1 MVRCR
6 FAPSPTGHMHVGGVR
21 TALFNWLFARNQGG
35 SFILR
40 IEDTDTERSTRES
53 EEQIINSLRW
63 CGLNWDEGP
72 DIGGKYGPY
81 RQSERTKAG
90 LYKRYADE
98 LVKNNHAYYA
108 IYHKDDPK
116 TVIKTTTE
124 EPTDLGEEYTYAV
137 NFKVPKE
144 GETTFEDL
152 LKGNMVF
159 KNETFDDFV
168 IIKSNGFPTYNFAV
182 VIDDHLMEITHVF
195 RGEDHLSNTPKQL
208 MIYDAFGWK
217 APTFMHIPLILGNDR
232 SPLSKRHGHTSV
244 DYFRREG
251 YLSTALMNYLAL
263 LGWSVDEE
271 IFDFRD
277 KIRDFDPR
285 SISNKAVI
293 FDYEK
298 LEWINGKHLRVIPLE
313 ELMTEFEL
321 WLRYTEKFDFYE
333 KLLKDP
339 EYSKQV
345 ISICREKINTMSQL
359 LDFSAPFFSD
369 ELEYES
375 RFVDKYLKKSWSTE
389 VLEAA
394 IRRFEE
400 NDDWSIEGVEKVI
413 RDVSEEKHTSKKNT
427 FQTIRGAVT
436 GRLVTP
442 GLFETVAVLGK
453 EKTLERLEAT
463 LDLAESLKDEEGI

>member
-1 MVRCR
+1 
-6 FAPSPTGHMHVGGVR
+6 
-21 TALFNWLFARNQGG
+21 
-35 SFILR
+35 
-40 IEDTDTERSTRES
+40 
-53 EEQIINSLRW
+53 
-63 CGLNWDEGP
+63 
-72 DIGGKYGPY
+72 
-81 RQSERTKAG
+81 
-90 LYKRYADE
+90 
-98 LVKNNHAYYA
+98 
-108 IYHKDDPK
+108 
-116 TVIKTTTE
+116 
-124 EPTDLGEEYTYAV
+124 
-137 NFKVPKE
+137 
-144 GETTFEDL
+144 
-152 LKGNMVF
+152 
-159 KNETFDDFV
+159 
-168 IIKSNGFPTYNFAV
+168 
-182 VIDDHLMEITHVF
+182 
-195 RGEDHLSNTPKQL
+195 
-208 MIYDAFGWK
+208 
-217 APTFMHIPLILGNDR
+217 
-232 SPLSKRHGHTSV
+232 
-244 DYFRREG
+244 
-251 YLSTALMNYLAL
+251 MNYLAL

-298 LEWINGKHLRVIPLE
+298 LEWINGKHLREIPLE
-313 ELMTEFEL
+313 KLMTEFEL

-333 KLLKDP
+333 KLLKDS